1 VRGTALLIAAVV
13 ALGIAATVD
22 ALRNGDDEEAA
33 PEPTT
38 TRRVEVA
45 PSSADELRA
54 AGVSGTVFFTVR
66 VDEGCELHAL
76 RLPALQEI
84 GSFLFDLCR
93 FDISSEGTIVAGP
106 RCPGRAIEVREVGA
120 VGGSTDHFRGCAP
133 AWKPNGELTFVRD
146 GDVVTPTKTLV
157 RNVARF
163 ARNALGAGSRL
174 SVRQLAWLTS
184 TRVAALVA
192 SHDDVPDVVVMVE
205 RGRQVSE
212 PIFVGGGS
220 EFYVSQRSQE
230 ILIADRGFGVQVYGR
245 DGRFLS
251 ANRFTFNDVG
261 AVAESPEGRWV
272 ALARPGNIC
281 IYDDK
286 EPRPRIRA
294 PVACLPFDA
303 IDLAWR

>member
-1 VRGTALLIAAVV
+1 VRGTALLIAAVIAV
-13 ALGIAATVD
+13 GIAATVD
-22 ALRNGDDEEAA
+22 ALRGSGAVPVPAE
-33 PEPTT
+33 TT
-38 TRRVEVA
+38 TTDRTTTA
-45 PSSADELRA
+45 PSPADEFRA
-54 AGVSGTVFFTVR
+54 AGVSGLIFFTLR

-93 FDISSEGTIVAGP
+93 FDISSEGTIVAGR

-120 VGGSTDHFRGCAP
+120 VGGSSDRFRGCAP

-146 GDVVTPTKTLV
+146 GDLVTPTKTLV

-192 SHDDVPDVVVMVE
+192 SPDNVADVVVMVE

-212 PIFVGGGS
+212 PIFVGEGS
-220 EFYVSQRSQE
+220 EFYVGQRSQQ
-230 ILIADRGFGVQVYGR
+230 IFIADRGFGVQVYGR
-245 DGRFLS
+245 DGRFVS